1 MKDKELVQRINEE
14 VEKRKERL
22 LEFCV
27 RLINQE
33 SVTGHEGRVQEEVRR
48 IMEEAGMEVDYWI
61 PDDEEM
67 RSCSFFSETGESFR
81 DRPVAAG
88 RIKGKNTQK
97 GRSILINGHVD
108 VVTPEPLEKWE
119 MNPFQAVIRG
129 GRLYGR
135 GASDMKTGL
144 ATGLF
149 CMELLKDLFG
159 GTNGDMTVI
168 SVPGEENGGNGTAAS
183 LVRGYYKADGAIFPE
198 PTANQIQPAHRGAA
212 FWKVHVEGKASHG
225 GTKYKGVS
233 AVEKGMKVANILQD
247 LERTRHVN
255 ICSNHPCYKDYPL
268 SAPVTLGI
276 FNGGQFTSGVPE
288 YCLLEGCIEYVPGEN
303 SRDVTESFEAA
314 VMSACRGD
322 DWLTEH
328 PPVVEWFG
336 LLYEPS
342 ETEQEHPLIQ
352 TAVSAYEEILGAR
365 PKING
370 FEAGTDMR
378 LLKNNFGV
386 PGFMFGAGDIAMAH
400 APNEYV
406 DVEELIKGAKAMAM
420 IIARWCGVD

>member
-1 MKDKELVQRINEE
+1 MEDKVLAQRINDE
-14 VEKRKERL
+14 VEKRRDRL
-22 LEFCV
+22 LDICV

-33 SVTGHEGRVQEEVRR
+33 SVTGHERGVQEEVRKV
-48 IMEEAGMEVDYWI
+48 MEEAGMEVDFWI
-61 PDDEEM
+61 PDDDQM
-67 RSCSFFSETGESFR
+67 RRCSLFSETGESFC
-81 DRPVAAG
+81 DRPVVAG
-88 RIKGKNTQK
+88 RVRGNHPEK

-119 MNPFQAVIRG
+119 TDPFTAVIKA

-149 CMELLKDLFG
+149 CVELLRDVFH
-159 GTNGDMTVI
+159 GTNGDMTVV
-168 SVPGEENGGNGTAAS
+168 SVPGEENGGNGTVAS
-183 LVRGYYKADGAIFPE
+183 LLRGYTQADGAIFPE

-212 FWKVHVEGKASHG
+212 FWRIHVEGRASHG

-233 AVEKGMKVANILQD
+233 AVEKGIKIANILQE
-247 LERTRHVN
+247 LEKTRHDN
-255 ICSNHPCYKDYPL
+255 ICKKHPCYQDYPL

-276 FNGGQFTSGVPE
+276 FRGGQFTSGVPE
-288 YCLLEGCIEYVPGEN
+288 YCLLEGCIEYVPGEK
-303 SRDVTESFEAA
+303 SKDVIDSFEAA
-314 VMSACRGD
+314 VESSCRGD
-322 DWLTEH
+322 MWLTEH
-328 PPVVEWFG
+328 PPKVEWFG

-342 ETEQEHPLIQ
+342 ETEREHPLIQ
-352 TAVSAYEEILGAR
+352 TAVSGYEQILGEKPR
-365 PKING
+365 VNG

-386 PGFMFGAGDIAMAH
+386 PGFMFGAGDITMAH

-406 DVEELIKGAKAMAM
+406 DIGELVKGAKAMAM
-420 IIARWCGVD
+420 MIAKWCGVD